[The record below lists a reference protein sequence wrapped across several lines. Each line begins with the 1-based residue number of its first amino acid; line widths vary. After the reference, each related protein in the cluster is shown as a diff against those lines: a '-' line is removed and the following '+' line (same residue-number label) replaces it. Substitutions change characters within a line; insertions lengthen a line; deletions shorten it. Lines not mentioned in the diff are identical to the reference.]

1 VTHPGDGQG
10 GWGGQ
15 QGGWGQPQYPP
26 TGGFPQ
32 QQSQYGGLGVFSGG
46 PPEPPKRSRAPI
58 IAAVVLLLL
67 VVGGVSALLVIRGS
81 EDQATTTT
89 STPKSPSTTPDDPG
103 TSGKP
108 PVTCEPHASGWS
120 CLPVSAL
127 AVSYDAPKAWK
138 PYDYSGP
145 IDGLP
150 DVKLIGIATYGDYDC
165 GGKTY
170 NRGNAGGAV
179 VPKADPGATAKDIA
193 TKLSAQYYSS
203 GKATP
208 AVGEPKPVTIPG
220 TPLTG
225 VQVDSVVTTTG
236 NDCLATKGAIK
247 VAVFQG
253 EKNMLV
259 FMSNG
264 DLEGGPSGAPAA
276 VTDAD
281 LQAVIDSIKPLKQG

>member
-1 VTHPGDGQG
+1 MTHPGDGQG

-46 PPEPPKRSRAPI
+46 PPQPPKRPRWPI
-58 IAAVVLLLL
+58 IAAVVLLVL
-67 VVGGVSALLVIRGS
+67 VAGGVTAFLVTRKA
-81 EDQATTTT
+81 DNQAVTTV
-89 STPKSPSTTPDDPG
+89 STPKTTSPDPTTSAKTAAACEAHAAG
-103 TSGKP
+103 WNCLK
-108 PVTCEPHASGWS
+108 VT
-120 CLPVSAL
+120 AL
-127 AVSYDAPKAWK
+127 AVSYDAPEAWK
-138 PYDYSGP
+138 PYDFSGP
-145 IDGLP
+145 IEGLP
-150 DVKLIGIATYGDYDC
+150 DAKLIGITTYGDYDC

-170 NRGNAGGAV
+170 NRGNAGGV
-179 VPKADPGATAKDIA
+179 LVDKADPGATAKDIA
-193 TKLSAQYYSS
+193 AKLSAQYYKS
-203 GKATP
+203 GTATP
-208 AVGEPKPVTIPG
+208 AIGEPKPLTIKG
-220 TPLTG
+220 TALTG

-264 DLEGGPSGAPAA
+264 DLEGGPSSAPAP
-276 VTDAD
+276 VRDSD